1 MKSIVFVFLTLL
13 LLSAC
18 GKKGALLPPEALVP
32 ASVGNLNVMQSGQ
45 EFRITWSAPSKEQG
59 GRPLKDLAGFQL
71 LRRAVTPEGGECPS
85 CPGSWRLLTG
95 IDLDRPT
102 SFSKSGE
109 LFIYLDKGGNE
120 IDQVQ
125 YRITALSKSGG
136 TSRPADAP
144 LKKLF
149 RTPPPPTIKATL
161 QQSSIR
167 IDCTPA
173 PAARLLA
180 IGCNIYRRTTG
191 SAPPLLPFNQEPV
204 TGTVWED
211 QSLEYG
217 RNYHYSAA
225 SVVKIE
231 GEIVESSRSE
241 EIEIVF
247 RQQEL
252 R

>member
-1 MKSIVFVFLTLL
+1 MRAIFCLLTALL

-45 EFRITWSAPSKEQG
+45 EFRITWSAPAKEQG

-71 LRRAVTPEGGECPS
+71 LRRVVTPAGGECPS
-85 CPGSWRLLTG
+85 CPDSWRLLTG
-95 IDLDRPT
+95 IDLDTPT
-102 SFSKSGE
+102 SFTKSGD
-109 LFIYLDKGGNE
+109 LFIYLDKEGSE
-120 IDQVQ
+120 IDRVQ

-167 IDCTPA
+167 IDCTPS
-173 PAARLLA
+173 PAAGLLA

-204 TGTVWED
+204 TGTTWED

-217 RNYHYSAA
+217 RSYRYSAA
-225 SVVKIE
+225 SMVKID

-247 RQQEL
+247 RQLEL